1 MGARYDHLTLDE
13 RRLIYR
19 LREARLGVPRI
30 AERLGRHRSTIYR
43 ELRRNW
49 HRDAEIRE
57 MNGYYPTVAH
67 GTAAGRRS
75 RLSKL
80 QQNTVL
86 ARRVVESLTMAW
98 SPEQIAGRLRL
109 DGPGASRVC
118 HETIYRFVY
127 GPQGRADALYRL
139 LPSRRR
145 RRRARYARK
154 PKGLFI
160 PDENTIKR
168 RPADINERLTP
179 GHWECDLVGF
189 RQVFGQHKITTLVER
204 VSRYVILARNQS
216 RHSAGV
222 IAGIETGLTAFSPE
236 WRRSITFD
244 RGSEFTGYAKL
255 KARLGL
261 QSYFCAPQ
269 APWQKGTVENTNGRL
284 RRFLPMETDLATK
297 TDAELTALAHH
308 MNATPRKCLGFR
320 TPAEVFASWMTA
332 HAAGPIIGKATSH
345 FG

>member
-1 MGARYDHLTLDE
+1 
-13 RRLIYR
+13 
-19 LREARLGVPRI
+19 
-30 AERLGRHRSTIYR
+30 
-43 ELRRNW
+43 
-49 HRDAEIRE
+49 

-67 GTAAGRRS
+67 SAAAGRRS

-109 DGPGASRVC
+109 DGAGASRVC

-127 GPQGRADALYRL
+127 GPQGRPDTLYRL
-139 LPSRRR
+139 LPSRRHR
-145 RRRARYARK
+145 LRVRYARK

-168 RPADINERLTP
+168 QPADINERLIP

-189 RQVFGQHKITTLVER
+189 RKVFGQHKLTTLVER
-204 VSRYVILARNQS
+204 VSRYVILARNPS

-222 IAGIETGLTAFSPE
+222 MAGIETGLTALPPE

-244 RGSEFTGYAKL
+244 RGTEFTSYAML
-255 KARLGL
+255 MERLGL

-297 TDAELTALAHH
+297 TDAELTALAYN

-320 TPAEVFASWMTA
+320 TPSEVFASWMMGLPA
-332 HAAGPIIGKATSH
+332 NAIIPSH
-345 FG
+345 FS

>member
-49 HRDAEIRE
+49 HRDAEMRE
-57 MNGYYPTVAH
+57 INGYYPTVAH
-67 GTAAGRRS
+67 GTAARRRH
-75 RLSKL
+75 RLGKL
-80 QQNTVL
+80 QRNTTL
-86 ARRVVESLTMAW
+86 ATLVVERLNQDW
-98 SPEQIAGRLRL
+98 SPEQIAGRLRC
-109 DGPGASRVC
+109 DEPHGATIC

-139 LPSRRR
+139 LPSRRH

-160 PDENTIKR
+160 PEENTIKR
-168 RPADINERLTP
+168 RPESINDRVAP

-189 RQVFGQHKITTLVER
+189 RQVFGQHKLTTLVER
-204 VSRYVILARNQS
+204 VSRYVILASNPS

-222 IAGIETGLTAFSPE
+222 MSRIEIGLKTLPPE
-236 WRRSITFD
+236 YRRSITFD
-244 RGSEFTGYAKL
+244 RGSEFTSHAML

-284 RRFLPMETDLATK
+284 RRFLPMDTDLAMK
-297 TDAELTALAHH
+297 TEAELTALAHR
-308 MNATPRKCLGFR
+308 MNATPRKCLAFK
-320 TPAEVFASWMTA
+320 TPAEVLTSWVTGRA
-332 HAAGPIIGKATSH
+332 VPSIIDTNPSH
-345 FG
+345 LG

>member
-1 MGARYDHLTLDE
+1 VGARYDHLTLDE

-49 HRDAEIRE
+49 HRDGEIRE

-67 GTAAGRRS
+67 GAAARRRY
-75 RLSKL
+75 RLGKL
-80 QQNTVL
+80 QQNSTL
-86 ARRVVESLTMAW
+86 ATLVVERLNLAW

-109 DGPGASRVC
+109 DKPHGATIC

-160 PDENTIKR
+160 PEENTIRR
-168 RPADINERLTP
+168 RPEGINERVAL

-189 RQVFGQHKITTLVER
+189 RQVFGQHKLTTLVER
-204 VSRYVILARNQS
+204 VSRYVILARNPS

-222 IAGIETGLTAFSPE
+222 MAGIETGLTALPPE

-244 RGSEFTGYAKL
+244 RGTEFTGYAML

-269 APWQKGTVENTNGRL
+269 APWQKKARW
-284 RRFLPMETDLATK
+284 
-297 TDAELTALAHH
+297 
-308 MNATPRKCLGFR
+308 R
-320 TPAEVFASWMTA
+320 TPTVAS
-332 HAAGPIIGKATSH
+332 AASCPWRPIWPRRLMLN
-345 FG
+345 